1 MSITMLVT
9 HQVEDFDT
17 WKIGFDAHESVRAE
31 AGIKATPYKE
41 IGGDPNHAHIIGT
54 VSSKDVFEEFFS
66 RPEMQEVMKNAG
78 VIPKPEMTFLEEA

>member
-9 HQVEDFDT
+9 HQVEDFAT
-17 WKIGFDAHESVRAE
+17 WKIGFDSHESARAE

-41 IGGDPNHAHIIGT
+41 TGGDSNYGHITGT
-54 VSSKDVFEEFFS
+54 VPSKDVFEEIFS

-78 VIPKPEMTFLEEA
+78 VI